1 MYKIF
6 LSALSFL
13 FVCDIA
19 MAQTAVSEPD
29 YSIPVKITPY
39 LIGNFGELRPNHFH
53 AGIDFKTQ
61 GSVVYSIYIIEDGRV
76 ARIVVLPRAF
86 V

>member
-19 MAQTAVSEPD
+19 MAQTTVSEPD
-29 YSIPVKITPY
+29 YSIPVKIRSEERRVVKECTAWC
-39 LIGNFGELRPNHFH
+39 RPRWSPAN
-53 AGIDFKTQ
+53 
-61 GSVVYSIYIIEDGRV
+61 
-76 ARIVVLPRAF
+76 
-86 V
+86 